1 MSCPP
6 LQSGFGGSHP
16 HTNATLLPCCHDLFH
31 IYIQAMRESGS
42 REYTAVVEGEITRT
56 YLASVPADIDRTRAR
71 FLQVSGWTS
80 ERESLRG
87 SERGNALLHG
97 RDDVCGGY
105 CFAGYEGVWNKD
117 SGISFTMHA
126 PHDDPISGILSYCVL
141 DAYEEYTIL
150 VWTSDGCLSHS
161 LSLFFNMC
169 HSCSLSTGI
178 HTIAASLLFR
188 ILWNVKQ

>member
-1 MSCPP
+1 
-6 LQSGFGGSHP
+6 
-16 HTNATLLPCCHDLFH
+16 
-31 IYIQAMRESGS
+31 
-42 REYTAVVEGEITRT
+42 
-56 YLASVPADIDRTRAR
+56 
-71 FLQVSGWTS
+71 
-80 ERESLRG
+80 
-87 SERGNALLHG
+87 
-97 RDDVCGGY
+97 
-105 CFAGYEGVWNKD
+105 
-117 SGISFTMHA
+117 MHA
-126 PHDDPISGILSYCVL
+126 PHDDPISGILSYCVLDAYEEYTILVWTSDGRPLQAPLHTIPAQQMKFTRHAPNDDPISGILSYCVL